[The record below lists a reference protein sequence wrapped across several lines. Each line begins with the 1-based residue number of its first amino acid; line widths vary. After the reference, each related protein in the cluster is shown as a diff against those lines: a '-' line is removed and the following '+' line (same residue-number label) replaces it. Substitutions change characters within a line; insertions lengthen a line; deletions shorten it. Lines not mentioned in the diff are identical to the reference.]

1 MEPHGELLRIFQ
13 GFCPLYVSVVA
24 YGRRIPCPSMASV
37 ILQLPLSAHVIS
49 LKSVVAKMI
58 IQNWRDSSLSMADR
72 GCTPVFQ
79 DFTQGRCRFIE
90 WQWHCAVER
99 CHLEAE
105 HLS

>member
-1 MEPHGELLRIFQ
+1 
-13 GFCPLYVSVVA
+13 
-24 YGRRIPCPSMASV
+24 
-37 ILQLPLSAHVIS
+37 
-49 LKSVVAKMI
+49 
-58 IQNWRDSSLSMADR
+58 MADR